1 MINLQASWRTTY
13 GVLPMAFSQ
22 IRLGLVFRNIFWR
35 SDPPLINNFYEVI
48 IKWYFP
54 IFDNVSLDIMANLI
68 KMIFFLL
75 NNYKILR
82 KKIKKWQKCMNY
94 ENWDFLFAFI
104 QLTFLLV
111 TISCQCQYSPSYLH
125 TPLFKIYLEFETFM

>member
-1 MINLQASWRTTY
+1 M
-13 GVLPMAFSQ
+13 
-22 IRLGLVFRNIFWR
+22 FW
-35 SDPPLINNFYEVI
+35 SSEKKLKKNNSFDLLIWSSEIQLSNPQPLKMDSFTKSFI
-48 IKWYFP
+48 P

-111 TISCQCQYSPSYLH
+111 TISSQCQYSPSYLH

>member
-1 MINLQASWRTTY
+1 M
-13 GVLPMAFSQ
+13 
-22 IRLGLVFRNIFWR
+22 FW
-35 SDPPLINNFYEVI
+35 SSEKKLKKNNSFDLLIWSSEIQLSNPQPLKMDRFTKSFI
-48 IKWYFP
+48 P

>member
-1 MINLQASWRTTY
+1 M
-13 GVLPMAFSQ
+13 
-22 IRLGLVFRNIFWR
+22 FW
-35 SDPPLINNFYEVI
+35 SSEKKLKKNNSFDLLIWSSEIQLSNPHPLKMDSFTKSFI
-48 IKWYFP
+48 P

>member
-1 MINLQASWRTTY
+1 M
-13 GVLPMAFSQ
+13 
-22 IRLGLVFRNIFWR
+22 FW
-35 SDPPLINNFYEVI
+35 SSEKKLKKNNSFDLLIWSSEIQLSNPQPLKMDSFTKSFI
-48 IKWYFP
+48 P